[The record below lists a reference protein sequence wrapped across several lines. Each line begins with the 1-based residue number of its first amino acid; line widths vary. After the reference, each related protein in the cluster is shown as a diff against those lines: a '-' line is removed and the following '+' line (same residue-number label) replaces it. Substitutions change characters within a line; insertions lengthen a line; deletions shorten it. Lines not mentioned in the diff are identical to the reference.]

1 MKRRITRLTV
11 LQTGKL
17 LAVLYGF
24 ISLVIL
30 PFMLIAMV
38 FGGAKAIA
46 PMLVM
51 LVLYP
56 IMGFI
61 GGIIMAAIYNLA
73 AKWVG
78 GLEVTVD
85 AIETE

>member
-24 ISLVIL
+24 LSMVIL
-30 PFMLIAMV
+30 PFLLIAML
-38 FGGAKAIA
+38 FGGAKAVA
-46 PMLVM
+46 PTLVM

-56 IMGFI
+56 ILGFI
-61 GGIIMAAIYNLA
+61 GGVIIAALYNLA
-73 AKWVG
+73 SKWIG
-78 GLEVTVD
+78 GLEVTVE
-85 AIETE
+85 AVEGE